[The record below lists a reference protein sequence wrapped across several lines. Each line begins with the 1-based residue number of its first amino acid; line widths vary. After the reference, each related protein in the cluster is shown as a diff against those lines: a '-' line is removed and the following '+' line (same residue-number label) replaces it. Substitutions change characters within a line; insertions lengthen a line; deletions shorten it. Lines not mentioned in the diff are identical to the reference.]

1 MSALDLVAS
10 HKVNS
15 CIISICLSKIEAT
28 RGWLQ
33 IHSRS
38 TISKNSICMQMQY
51 FKQTFK
57 NMLINFSSFA
67 TDGLLLCGHWFALF
81 ANTMF
86 Y

>member
-10 HKVNS
+10 HKVKS

-38 TISKNSICMQMQY
+38 KIRTNSIFMQLLY

-57 NMLINFSSFA
+57 KMLIHFSSFA
-67 TDGLLLCGHWFALF
+67 TGGLLLCGHWFALF